1 MSRRKLFY
9 GHYIVGASMVT
20 QMMYLGLFFTFG
32 VLFPEFEKEFGW
44 SRAQISGASAT
55 MFIVMGVRGVAM
67 GRVNDQIGPR
77 ILLTVS
83 TVVFA
88 LGFILMSRMTAL
100 WHLYL
105 FYGLLC
111 GLGVAAH
118 DVVVLS
124 TVARW
129 FARGRG
135 LMSGL
140 VKTGAGIGQL
150 IVPLVA
156 SFLVINYGWRE
167 ASLWVGIAALIVM
180 VIAAQVV
187 RRDPKSLGLRPWGEV
202 RTEGSKNDV
211 TQEAGLD
218 LKQAIRT
225 RQFWLISMAK
235 LADWYCLFTV
245 IVHIVP
251 HGIDQGLEPATSAVV
266 LSVIGGCSILGRL
279 TLGAGF
285 DYLGAKRSLL
295 VAFALLFLSVVFLQL
310 LSDPKWLFAFAFV
323 YGIGHGGFFAIAS
336 PSVAEYFGTRSHGLI
351 FGIVMFAGSIGGTI
365 GPWLS
370 GWLYDSTGTY
380 YIAFLLVS
388 GFSVFGFLTAL
399 GLRPMTAIGDHSSR
413 SGN

>member
-1 MSRRKLFY
+1 
-9 GHYIVGASMVT
+9 MVT

-44 SRAQISGASAT
+44 SRAQISGASST
-55 MFIVMGVRGVAM
+55 MFIVMGVLGIAM

-77 ILLTVS
+77 ILLTAS

-129 FARGRG
+129 FTRGRG

-150 IVPLVA
+150 IVPLFA
-156 SFLVINYGWRE
+156 AFFILRHGWRD
-167 ASLWVGIAALIVM
+167 ATMVIGLVALIVM

-187 RRDPKSLGLRPWGEV
+187 RRDPKSLGLRPWGDDQKEV
-202 RTEGSKNDV
+202 ANDV

-218 LKQAIRT
+218 LKQAVRT

-235 LADWYCLFTV
+235 LADWYCLFTIIIHV
-245 IVHIVP
+245 VP
-251 HGIDQGLEPATSAVV
+251 HGIDQGLEPATAAIV

-279 TLGAGF
+279 VLGAGF
-285 DYLGAKRSLL
+285 DYLGTKRSLL
-295 VAFALLFLSVVFLQL
+295 IAFALLFLSVVFLQL
-310 LSDPKWLFAFAFV
+310 LSDPRWLFVFAFV

-336 PSVAEYFGTRSHGLI
+336 PSVAEYFGTRSHGVI
-351 FGIVMFAGSIGGTI
+351 FGIVMFTGSIGGTL

-380 YIAFLLVS
+380 DIAFLLVS
-388 GFSVFGFLTAL
+388 GFSVFGFLMACGLKPIVAL
-399 GLRPMTAIGDHSSR
+399 GADHR
-413 SGN
+413 SIR

>member
-1 MSRRKLFY
+1 
-9 GHYIVGASMVT
+9 MVT

-44 SRAQISGASAT
+44 SRAQISGASST
-55 MFIVMGVRGVAM
+55 MFIVMGVLGIAM
-67 GRVNDQIGPR
+67 GRVNDLIGPR
-77 ILLTVS
+77 ILLTAS

-129 FARGRG
+129 FTRGRG

-150 IVPLVA
+150 IVPLFA
-156 SFLVINYGWRE
+156 AFFILRHGWRD
-167 ASLWVGIAALIVM
+167 ATMVVGLVALIVM

-187 RRDPKSLGLRPWGEV
+187 RRDPKSLGLRPWGDDQKEV
-202 RTEGSKNDV
+202 ANDV

-218 LKQAIRT
+218 LKQAVRT

-235 LADWYCLFTV
+235 LADWYCLFTIIIHV
-245 IVHIVP
+245 VP
-251 HGIDQGLEPATSAVV
+251 HGIDQGLEPATAAIV

-279 TLGAGF
+279 ILGAGF
-285 DYLGAKRSLL
+285 DYLGTKRSLL
-295 VAFALLFLSVVFLQL
+295 IAFALLFLSVVFLQL
-310 LSDPKWLFAFAFV
+310 LSDPRWLFAFAFV

-336 PSVAEYFGTRSHGLI
+336 PSVAEYFGTRSHGVI
-351 FGIVMFAGSIGGTI
+351 FGIVMFTGSIGGTL

-380 YIAFLLVS
+380 DIAFLLVS
-388 GFSVFGFLTAL
+388 GFSVFGFLMACGLKPIVAL
-399 GLRPMTAIGDHSSR
+399 GAHHRPIR
-413 SGN
+413 

>member
-1 MSRRKLFY
+1 
-9 GHYIVGASMVT
+9 MVT

-44 SRAQISGASAT
+44 SRAQISGASST
-55 MFIVMGVRGVAM
+55 MFIVMGVLGIAM

-77 ILLTVS
+77 ILLTAS

-129 FARGRG
+129 FTRGRG

-150 IVPLVA
+150 IVPLFA
-156 SFLVINYGWRE
+156 AFFILRHGWRD
-167 ASLWVGIAALIVM
+167 ATMVVGLVALIVM

-187 RRDPKSLGLRPWGEV
+187 RRDPKSLGLRPWGDDQKEV
-202 RTEGSKNDV
+202 ANDV

-218 LKQAIRT
+218 LKQAVRT

-235 LADWYCLFTV
+235 LADWYCLFTIIIHV
-245 IVHIVP
+245 VP
-251 HGIDQGLEPATSAVV
+251 HGIDQGLEPATAAIV

-279 TLGAGF
+279 VLGAGF
-285 DYLGAKRSLL
+285 DYLGTKRSLL
-295 VAFALLFLSVVFLQL
+295 IAFALLFLSVVFLQL
-310 LSDPKWLFAFAFV
+310 LSDPRWLFAFAFV

-336 PSVAEYFGTRSHGLI
+336 PSVAEYFGTRSHGVI
-351 FGIVMFAGSIGGTI
+351 FGIVMFTGSIGGTL

-380 YIAFLLVS
+380 DIAFLLVS
-388 GFSVFGFLTAL
+388 GFSVFGFLMACGLKPIVAL
-399 GLRPMTAIGDHSSR
+399 RADHR
-413 SGN
+413 SIR

>member
-1 MSRRKLFY
+1 
-9 GHYIVGASMVT
+9 MVT

-44 SRAQISGASAT
+44 SRAQISGASST
-55 MFIVMGVRGVAM
+55 MFIVMGVLGIAM

-111 GLGVAAH
+111 GLGIAAH

-150 IVPLVA
+150 VVPLVA

-202 RTEGSKNDV
+202 RTEGSMNDV

-399 GLRPMTAIGDHSSR
+399 GLRPMTAIGDHPSR

>member
-1 MSRRKLFY
+1 
-9 GHYIVGASMVT
+9 MVT

-44 SRAQISGASAT
+44 SRAQISGASST
-55 MFIVMGVRGVAM
+55 MFIVMGVLGIAM

-77 ILLTVS
+77 ILLTAS

-129 FARGRG
+129 FTRGRG

-150 IVPLVA
+150 IVPLFA
-156 SFLVINYGWRE
+156 AFFILRHGWRD
-167 ASLWVGIAALIVM
+167 ATMVVGLVALIVM

-187 RRDPKSLGLRPWGEV
+187 RRDPKSLGLRPWGEDQKEV
-202 RTEGSKNDV
+202 ANDV

-218 LKQAIRT
+218 LKQAVRT

-235 LADWYCLFTV
+235 LADWYCLFTIIIHV
-245 IVHIVP
+245 VP
-251 HGIDQGLEPATSAVV
+251 HGIDQGLEPATAAIV

-279 TLGAGF
+279 ILGAGF
-285 DYLGAKRSLL
+285 DYLGTKRSLL
-295 VAFALLFLSVVFLQL
+295 IAFALLFLSVVFLQL
-310 LSDPKWLFAFAFV
+310 LSDPRWLFAFAFV

-336 PSVAEYFGTRSHGLI
+336 PSVAEYFGTRSHGVI
-351 FGIVMFAGSIGGTI
+351 FGIVMFTGSIGGTL

-380 YIAFLLVS
+380 DIAFLLVS
-388 GFSVFGFLTAL
+388 GFSVFGFLMACGLKPIVAL
-399 GLRPMTAIGDHSSR
+399 GAHHRPIR
-413 SGN
+413 

>member
-1 MSRRKLFY
+1 
-9 GHYIVGASMVT
+9 MVT

-44 SRAQISGASAT
+44 SRAQISGASST
-55 MFIVMGVRGVAM
+55 MFIVMGVLGIAM

-187 RRDPKSLGLRPWGEV
+187 RRDPKSLGLRPWGEDP
-202 RTEGSKNDV
+202 TEGSKNDV

>member
-1 MSRRKLFY
+1 
-9 GHYIVGASMVT
+9 MVT

-44 SRAQISGASAT
+44 SRAQISGASST
-55 MFIVMGVRGVAM
+55 MFIVMGVLGIAM

-77 ILLTVS
+77 ILLTAS

-111 GLGVAAH
+111 GLGIAAH

-129 FARGRG
+129 FTRGRG

-150 IVPLVA
+150 IVPLFA
-156 SFLVINYGWRE
+156 AFFILRHGWRD
-167 ASLWVGIAALIVM
+167 ATMVVGLVALIVM

-187 RRDPKSLGLRPWGEV
+187 RRDPKSLGLRPWGDDQKEV
-202 RTEGSKNDV
+202 ANVV

-218 LKQAIRT
+218 LKQAVRT

-235 LADWYCLFTV
+235 LADWYCLFTIIIHV
-245 IVHIVP
+245 VP
-251 HGIDQGLEPATSAVV
+251 HGIDQGLEPATAAIV

-279 TLGAGF
+279 ILGAGF
-285 DYLGAKRSLL
+285 DYLGTKRSLL
-295 VAFALLFLSVVFLQL
+295 IAFALLFLSVVFLQL
-310 LSDPKWLFAFAFV
+310 LSDPRWLFAFAFV

-336 PSVAEYFGTRSHGLI
+336 PSVAEYFGTRSHGVI
-351 FGIVMFAGSIGGTI
+351 FGIVMFTGSIGGTL

-380 YIAFLLVS
+380 DIAFLLVS
-388 GFSVFGFLTAL
+388 GFSVFGFLMACGLKPIVAL
-399 GLRPMTAIGDHSSR
+399 GAHHRPIR
-413 SGN
+413 

>member
-1 MSRRKLFY
+1 
-9 GHYIVGASMVT
+9 MVT

-44 SRAQISGASAT
+44 SRAQISGASST
-55 MFIVMGVRGVAM
+55 MFIVMGVLGIAM

-77 ILLTVS
+77 ILLTAS

-129 FARGRG
+129 FTRGRG

-150 IVPLVA
+150 IVPLFA
-156 SFLVINYGWRE
+156 AFFILRHGWRD
-167 ASLWVGIAALIVM
+167 ATMVVGLVALIVM

-187 RRDPKSLGLRPWGEV
+187 RRDPKSLGLRPWGDDQKEV
-202 RTEGSKNDV
+202 ANDV

-218 LKQAIRT
+218 LKQAVRT

-235 LADWYCLFTV
+235 LADWYCLFTIIIHV
-245 IVHIVP
+245 VP
-251 HGIDQGLEPATSAVV
+251 HGIDQGLEPATAAIV

-279 TLGAGF
+279 VLGAGF
-285 DYLGAKRSLL
+285 DYLGTKRSLL
-295 VAFALLFLSVVFLQL
+295 IAFALLFLSVVFLQL
-310 LSDPKWLFAFAFV
+310 LSDPRWLFVFAFV

-336 PSVAEYFGTRSHGLI
+336 PSVAEYFGTRSHGVI
-351 FGIVMFAGSIGGTI
+351 FGIVMFTGSIGGTL

-380 YIAFLLVS
+380 DIAFLLVS
-388 GFSVFGFLTAL
+388 GFSVFGFLMACGLKPIVAL
-399 GLRPMTAIGDHSSR
+399 RADHR
-413 SGN
+413 SIR

>member
-1 MSRRKLFY
+1 
-9 GHYIVGASMVT
+9 MVT

-44 SRAQISGASAT
+44 SRAQISGASST
-55 MFIVMGVRGVAM
+55 MFIVMGVLGIAM
-67 GRVNDQIGPR
+67 GRVNDLIGPR
-77 ILLTVS
+77 ILLTAS

-129 FARGRG
+129 FTRGRG

-150 IVPLVA
+150 IVPLFA
-156 SFLVINYGWRE
+156 AFFILRHGWRD
-167 ASLWVGIAALIVM
+167 ATMVVGLVALIVM

-187 RRDPKSLGLRPWGEV
+187 RRDPKSLGLRPWGDDQKEV
-202 RTEGSKNDV
+202 ANDV

-218 LKQAIRT
+218 LKQAVRT

-235 LADWYCLFTV
+235 LADWYCLFTIIIHV
-245 IVHIVP
+245 VP
-251 HGIDQGLEPATSAVV
+251 HGIDQGLEPATAAIV

-279 TLGAGF
+279 VLGAGF
-285 DYLGAKRSLL
+285 DYLGTKRSLL
-295 VAFALLFLSVVFLQL
+295 IAFALLFLSVIFLQL
-310 LSDPKWLFAFAFV
+310 LSDPRWLFAFAFV

-336 PSVAEYFGTRSHGLI
+336 PSVAEYFGTRSHGVI
-351 FGIVMFAGSIGGTI
+351 FGIVMFTGSIGGTL

-380 YIAFLLVS
+380 DIAFLLVS
-388 GFSVFGFLTAL
+388 GFSVFGFLMACGLKPIVAL
-399 GLRPMTAIGDHSSR
+399 GAHHRPIR
-413 SGN
+413 

>member
-1 MSRRKLFY
+1 
-9 GHYIVGASMVT
+9 MVT

-44 SRAQISGASAT
+44 SRAQISGASST
-55 MFIVMGVRGVAM
+55 MFIVMGVLGIAM

-77 ILLTVS
+77 ILLTAS

-129 FARGRG
+129 FTRSRG

-150 IVPLVA
+150 IVPLFA
-156 SFLVINYGWRE
+156 AFFILRHGWRD
-167 ASLWVGIAALIVM
+167 ATMVVGLVALIVM

-187 RRDPKSLGLRPWGEV
+187 RRDPKSLGLRPWGDDQKEV
-202 RTEGSKNDV
+202 ANDV

-218 LKQAIRT
+218 LKQAVRT

-235 LADWYCLFTV
+235 LADWYCLFTIIIHV
-245 IVHIVP
+245 VP
-251 HGIDQGLEPATSAVV
+251 HGIDQGLEPATAAIV

-279 TLGAGF
+279 ILGAGF
-285 DYLGAKRSLL
+285 DYLGTKRSLL
-295 VAFALLFLSVVFLQL
+295 IAFALLFLSVVFLQL
-310 LSDPKWLFAFAFV
+310 LSDPRWLFAFAFV

-336 PSVAEYFGTRSHGLI
+336 PSVAEYFGTRSHGVI
-351 FGIVMFAGSIGGTI
+351 FGIVMFTGSIGGTL

-380 YIAFLLVS
+380 DIAFLLVS
-388 GFSVFGFLTAL
+388 GFSVFGFLMACGLKPIVAL
-399 GLRPMTAIGDHSSR
+399 GADHR
-413 SGN
+413 SIR

>member
-1 MSRRKLFY
+1 
-9 GHYIVGASMVT
+9 MVT

-44 SRAQISGASAT
+44 SRAQISGASST
-55 MFIVMGVRGVAM
+55 MFIVMGVLGIAM

-77 ILLTVS
+77 ILLTAS

-111 GLGVAAH
+111 GLGIAAH

-129 FARGRG
+129 FTRGRG

-150 IVPLVA
+150 IVPLFA
-156 SFLVINYGWRE
+156 AFFILRHGWRD
-167 ASLWVGIAALIVM
+167 ATMVVGLVALIVM

-187 RRDPKSLGLRPWGEV
+187 RRDPKSLGLRPGGDDQKE
-202 RTEGSKNDV
+202 TANDV

-218 LKQAIRT
+218 LKQAVRT

-235 LADWYCLFTV
+235 LADWYCLFTIIIHV
-245 IVHIVP
+245 VP
-251 HGIDQGLEPATSAVV
+251 HGIDQGLEPATAAIV

-279 TLGAGF
+279 VLGAGF
-285 DYLGAKRSLL
+285 DYLGTKRSLL
-295 VAFALLFLSVVFLQL
+295 IAFALLFLSVVFLQL
-310 LSDPKWLFAFAFV
+310 LSDPRWLFVFAFV

-336 PSVAEYFGTRSHGLI
+336 PSVAEYFGTRSHGVI
-351 FGIVMFAGSIGGTI
+351 FGIVMFTGSIGGTL

-380 YIAFLLVS
+380 DIAFLLVS
-388 GFSVFGFLTAL
+388 GFSVFGFLMACGLKPIVAL
-399 GLRPMTAIGDHSSR
+399 GADHR
-413 SGN
+413 SIR

>member
-1 MSRRKLFY
+1 
-9 GHYIVGASMVT
+9 MVT

-44 SRAQISGASAT
+44 SRAQISGASST
-55 MFIVMGVRGVAM
+55 MFIVMGVLGIAM

-77 ILLTVS
+77 ILLTAS

-111 GLGVAAH
+111 GLGIAAH

-129 FARGRG
+129 FTRGRG

-150 IVPLVA
+150 IVPLFA
-156 SFLVINYGWRE
+156 AFFILRHGWRD
-167 ASLWVGIAALIVM
+167 ATMVVGLVALIVM

-187 RRDPKSLGLRPWGEV
+187 RRDPKSLGLRPWGDDQKEV
-202 RTEGSKNDV
+202 ANDV

-218 LKQAIRT
+218 LKQAVRT

-235 LADWYCLFTV
+235 LADWYCLFTIIIHV
-245 IVHIVP
+245 VP
-251 HGIDQGLEPATSAVV
+251 HGIDQGLEPATAAIV

-279 TLGAGF
+279 ILGAGF

-295 VAFALLFLSVVFLQL
+295 IAFALLFLSVVFLQL
-310 LSDPKWLFAFAFV
+310 LSDPRWLFAFAFV

-336 PSVAEYFGTRSHGLI
+336 PSVAEYFGTRSHGVI
-351 FGIVMFAGSIGGTI
+351 FGIVMFTGSIGGTL

-380 YIAFLLVS
+380 DIAFLLVS
-388 GFSVFGFLTAL
+388 GFSVFGFLMACGLKPIVAL
-399 GLRPMTAIGDHSSR
+399 GAHHRPIR
-413 SGN
+413 

>member
-1 MSRRKLFY
+1 
-9 GHYIVGASMVT
+9 MVT

-44 SRAQISGASAT
+44 SRAQISGASST
-55 MFIVMGVRGVAM
+55 MFIVMGVLGIAM
-67 GRVNDQIGPR
+67 GRVNDLIGPR
-77 ILLTVS
+77 ILLTAS

-129 FARGRG
+129 FTRGRG

-150 IVPLVA
+150 IVPLFA
-156 SFLVINYGWRE
+156 AFFILRHGWRD
-167 ASLWVGIAALIVM
+167 ATMVVGLVALIVM

-187 RRDPKSLGLRPWGEV
+187 RRDPKLLGLRPWGEDQKEV
-202 RTEGSKNDV
+202 ANDV

-218 LKQAIRT
+218 LKQAVRT

-235 LADWYCLFTV
+235 LADWYCLFTIIIHV
-245 IVHIVP
+245 VP
-251 HGIDQGLEPATSAVV
+251 HGIDQGLEPATAAIV

-279 TLGAGF
+279 ILGAGF
-285 DYLGAKRSLL
+285 DYLGTKRSLL
-295 VAFALLFLSVVFLQL
+295 IAFALLFLSVVFLQL
-310 LSDPKWLFAFAFV
+310 LSDPRWLFAFAFV

-336 PSVAEYFGTRSHGLI
+336 PCVAEYFGTRSHGVI
-351 FGIVMFAGSIGGTI
+351 FGIVMFTGSIGGTL

-380 YIAFLLVS
+380 DIAFLLVS
-388 GFSVFGFLTAL
+388 GFSVFGFLMACGLKPIVAL
-399 GLRPMTAIGDHSSR
+399 GADHR
-413 SGN
+413 SIR

>member
-1 MSRRKLFY
+1 
-9 GHYIVGASMVT
+9 MVT

-44 SRAQISGASAT
+44 SRAQISGASST
-55 MFIVMGVRGVAM
+55 MFIVMGVLGIAM
-67 GRVNDQIGPR
+67 GRVNDLIGPR
-77 ILLTVS
+77 ILLTAS

-129 FARGRG
+129 FTRGRG

-150 IVPLVA
+150 IVPLFA
-156 SFLVINYGWRE
+156 AFFILRHGWRD
-167 ASLWVGIAALIVM
+167 ATMVVGLVALIVM

-187 RRDPKSLGLRPWGEV
+187 RRDPKSLGLRPWGDDQKEV
-202 RTEGSKNDV
+202 ANDV

-218 LKQAIRT
+218 LKQAVRT

-235 LADWYCLFTV
+235 LADWYCLFTIIIHV
-245 IVHIVP
+245 VP
-251 HGIDQGLEPATSAVV
+251 HGIDQGLEPATAAIV

-279 TLGAGF
+279 VLGAGF
-285 DYLGAKRSLL
+285 DYLGTKRSLL
-295 VAFALLFLSVVFLQL
+295 IAFALLFLSVVFLQL
-310 LSDPKWLFAFAFV
+310 LSDPRWLFAFAFV

-336 PSVAEYFGTRSHGLI
+336 PSVAEYFGTRSHGVI
-351 FGIVMFAGSIGGTI
+351 FGIVMFTGSIGGTL

-380 YIAFLLVS
+380 DIAFLLVS
-388 GFSVFGFLTAL
+388 GFSVFGFLMACGLKPIVAL
-399 GLRPMTAIGDHSSR
+399 GAHHRPIR
-413 SGN
+413 

>member
-1 MSRRKLFY
+1 
-9 GHYIVGASMVT
+9 MVT

-44 SRAQISGASAT
+44 SRAQISGASST
-55 MFIVMGVRGVAM
+55 MFIVMGVLGIAM

-77 ILLTVS
+77 ILLTAS

-129 FARGRG
+129 FTRGRG

-150 IVPLVA
+150 IVPLFA
-156 SFLVINYGWRE
+156 AFFILRHGWRD
-167 ASLWVGIAALIVM
+167 ATMVVGLVDLIVM

-187 RRDPKSLGLRPWGEV
+187 RRDPKSLGLRPWGDDQKEV
-202 RTEGSKNDV
+202 ANDV

-218 LKQAIRT
+218 LKQAVRT

-235 LADWYCLFTV
+235 LADWYCLFTIIIHV
-245 IVHIVP
+245 VP
-251 HGIDQGLEPATSAVV
+251 HGIDQGLEPATAAIV

-279 TLGAGF
+279 VLGAGF
-285 DYLGAKRSLL
+285 DYLGTKRSLL
-295 VAFALLFLSVVFLQL
+295 IAFALLFLSVVFLQL
-310 LSDPKWLFAFAFV
+310 LSDPRWLFAFAFV

-336 PSVAEYFGTRSHGLI
+336 PSVAEYFGTRSHGVI
-351 FGIVMFAGSIGGTI
+351 FGIVMFTGSIGGTL

-380 YIAFLLVS
+380 DIAFLLVS
-388 GFSVFGFLTAL
+388 GFSVFGFLMACGLKPIVAL
-399 GLRPMTAIGDHSSR
+399 GADHR
-413 SGN
+413 SIR

>member
-1 MSRRKLFY
+1 
-9 GHYIVGASMVT
+9 MVT

-44 SRAQISGASAT
+44 SRAQISGASST
-55 MFIVMGVRGVAM
+55 MFIVMGVLGIAM
-67 GRVNDQIGPR
+67 GRVNDLIGPR
-77 ILLTVS
+77 ILLTAS

-100 WHLYL
+100 WRLYL

-129 FARGRG
+129 FTRGRG

-150 IVPLVA
+150 IVPLFA
-156 SFLVINYGWRE
+156 AFFILRHGWRD
-167 ASLWVGIAALIVM
+167 ATMVVGLVALIVM

-187 RRDPKSLGLRPWGEV
+187 RRDPKSVGLRPWGDDQKEV
-202 RTEGSKNDV
+202 ANDV

-218 LKQAIRT
+218 LKQAVRT

-235 LADWYCLFTV
+235 LADWYCLFTIIIHV
-245 IVHIVP
+245 VP
-251 HGIDQGLEPATSAVV
+251 HGIDQGLEPATAAIV

-279 TLGAGF
+279 ILGAGF
-285 DYLGAKRSLL
+285 DYLGTKRSLL
-295 VAFALLFLSVVFLQL
+295 IAFALLFLSVVFLQL
-310 LSDPKWLFAFAFV
+310 LSDPRWLFAFAFV

-336 PSVAEYFGTRSHGLI
+336 PSVAEYFGTRSHGVI
-351 FGIVMFAGSIGGTI
+351 FGIVMFTGSIGGTL

-380 YIAFLLVS
+380 DIAFLLVS
-388 GFSVFGFLTAL
+388 GFSVFGFLMACGLKPIVAL
-399 GLRPMTAIGDHSSR
+399 GADHR
-413 SGN
+413 SIR

>member
-1 MSRRKLFY
+1 
-9 GHYIVGASMVT
+9 MVT

-44 SRAQISGASAT
+44 SRAQISGASST
-55 MFIVMGVRGVAM
+55 MFIVMGGLGIVM

-77 ILLTVS
+77 ILLTAS

-111 GLGVAAH
+111 GLGIAAH

-129 FARGRG
+129 FTRGRG

-150 IVPLVA
+150 IVPLFA
-156 SFLVINYGWRE
+156 AFFILRHGWRD
-167 ASLWVGIAALIVM
+167 ATMVVGLVALIVM

-187 RRDPKSLGLRPWGEV
+187 RRDPKTLGLRPWGDDQKEV
-202 RTEGSKNDV
+202 ANDV

-218 LKQAIRT
+218 LKQAVRT

-235 LADWYCLFTV
+235 LADWYCLFTIIIHV
-245 IVHIVP
+245 VP
-251 HGIDQGLEPATSAVV
+251 HGIDQGLEPATAAIV

-279 TLGAGF
+279 ILGAGF
-285 DYLGAKRSLL
+285 DYLGTKRSLL
-295 VAFALLFLSVVFLQL
+295 IAFALLFLSVVFLQL
-310 LSDPKWLFAFAFV
+310 LSDPRWLFAFAFV

-336 PSVAEYFGTRSHGLI
+336 PSVAEYFGTRSHGVI
-351 FGIVMFAGSIGGTI
+351 FGIVMFTGSIGGTL

-380 YIAFLLVS
+380 DIAFLLVS
-388 GFSVFGFLTAL
+388 GFSVFGFLMACGLKPIVAL
-399 GLRPMTAIGDHSSR
+399 GAHHRPIR
-413 SGN
+413 

>member
-1 MSRRKLFY
+1 
-9 GHYIVGASMVT
+9 MVT

-44 SRAQISGASAT
+44 SRAQISGASST
-55 MFIVMGVRGVAM
+55 MFIVMGVLGIAM

-77 ILLTVS
+77 ILLTAS

-111 GLGVAAH
+111 GFGVAAH

-129 FARGRG
+129 FTRGRG

-150 IVPLVA
+150 IVPLFA
-156 SFLVINYGWRE
+156 AFFILRHGWRD
-167 ASLWVGIAALIVM
+167 ATMVVGLVALIVM

-187 RRDPKSLGLRPWGEV
+187 RRDPKSRGRRPGGDAQKEAA
-202 RTEGSKNDV
+202 NDV

-218 LKQAIRT
+218 LKQAVRT

-235 LADWYCLFTV
+235 LADWYCLFTIIIHV
-245 IVHIVP
+245 VP
-251 HGIDQGLEPATSAVV
+251 HGIDQGLEPATAAIV

-279 TLGAGF
+279 VLGAGF
-285 DYLGAKRSLL
+285 DYLGTKRSLL
-295 VAFALLFLSVVFLQL
+295 IAFALLFLSVVFLQL
-310 LSDPKWLFAFAFV
+310 LSDPRWLFAFAFV

-336 PSVAEYFGTRSHGLI
+336 PSVAEYFGTRSHGVI
-351 FGIVMFAGSIGGTI
+351 FGIVMFTGSIGGTL

-380 YIAFLLVS
+380 DIAFLLVS
-388 GFSVFGFLTAL
+388 GFSVFGFLMACGLKPIVAL
-399 GLRPMTAIGDHSSR
+399 GADHR
-413 SGN
+413 SIR

>member
-1 MSRRKLFY
+1 
-9 GHYIVGASMVT
+9 MVT

-44 SRAQISGASAT
+44 SRAQISGASST
-55 MFIVMGVRGVAM
+55 MFIVMGVLGIAM

-77 ILLTVS
+77 ILLTAS

-111 GLGVAAH
+111 GFGVAAH

-129 FARGRG
+129 FTRGRG

-150 IVPLVA
+150 IVPLFA
-156 SFLVINYGWRE
+156 AFFILRHGWRD
-167 ASLWVGIAALIVM
+167 ATMVVGLVALIVM

-187 RRDPKSLGLRPWGEV
+187 RRDPKSLGLRPWGDDQKEPA
-202 RTEGSKNDV
+202 NDV

-218 LKQAIRT
+218 LKQAVRT

-235 LADWYCLFTV
+235 LADWYCLFTIIIHV
-245 IVHIVP
+245 VP
-251 HGIDQGLEPATSAVV
+251 HGIDQGLEPATAAIV

-279 TLGAGF
+279 VLGAGF
-285 DYLGAKRSLL
+285 DYLGTKRSLL
-295 VAFALLFLSVVFLQL
+295 IAFALLFLSVVFLQL
-310 LSDPKWLFAFAFV
+310 LSDPRWLFAFAFV

-336 PSVAEYFGTRSHGLI
+336 PSVAEYFGTRSHGVI
-351 FGIVMFAGSIGGTI
+351 FGIVMFTGSIGGTL

-380 YIAFLLVS
+380 DIAFLLVS
-388 GFSVFGFLTAL
+388 GFSVFGFLMACGLKPIVAL
-399 GLRPMTAIGDHSSR
+399 GADHR
-413 SGN
+413 SIR

>member
-1 MSRRKLFY
+1 
-9 GHYIVGASMVT
+9 MVT

-44 SRAQISGASAT
+44 SRAQISGASST
-55 MFIVMGVRGVAM
+55 MFIVMGVLGIAM
-67 GRVNDQIGPR
+67 GRVNDLIGPR
-77 ILLTVS
+77 ILLTAS

-129 FARGRG
+129 FTRGRG

-150 IVPLVA
+150 IVPLFA
-156 SFLVINYGWRE
+156 AFFILRHGWRD
-167 ASLWVGIAALIVM
+167 ATMVVGLVALIVM

-187 RRDPKSLGLRPWGEV
+187 RRDPKSLGLRPWGDDQKEV
-202 RTEGSKNDV
+202 ANDV

-218 LKQAIRT
+218 LKQAVRT

-235 LADWYCLFTV
+235 LADWYCLFTIIIHV
-245 IVHIVP
+245 VP
-251 HGIDQGLEPATSAVV
+251 HGIDQGLEPATAAIV

-279 TLGAGF
+279 VLGAGF
-285 DYLGAKRSLL
+285 DYLGTKRSLL
-295 VAFALLFLSVVFLQL
+295 IAFALLFLSVVFLQL
-310 LSDPKWLFAFAFV
+310 LSDPRWLFAFAFV

-336 PSVAEYFGTRSHGLI
+336 PSVAEYFGTRSHGVI
-351 FGIVMFAGSIGGTI
+351 FGIVMFTGSIGGTL

-380 YIAFLLVS
+380 DIAFLLVS
-388 GFSVFGFLTAL
+388 GFSVFGFLMACGLKPIVAL
-399 GLRPMTAIGDHSSR
+399 RADHR
-413 SGN
+413 SIR

>member
-1 MSRRKLFY
+1 
-9 GHYIVGASMVT
+9 MVT

-44 SRAQISGASAT
+44 SRAQISGASST
-55 MFIVMGVRGVAM
+55 MFIVMGVLGIAM
-67 GRVNDQIGPR
+67 GRVSDQIGPR
-77 ILLTVS
+77 ILLTAS

-129 FARGRG
+129 FTRGRG

-187 RRDPKSLGLRPWGEV
+187 RRDPKSLGLRPWGEDP
-202 RTEGSKNDV
+202 TEGSKNDV

>member
-1 MSRRKLFY
+1 
-9 GHYIVGASMVT
+9 MVT

-44 SRAQISGASAT
+44 SRAQISGASST
-55 MFIVMGVRGVAM
+55 MFIVMGVLGIAM

-77 ILLTVS
+77 ILLTAS

-129 FARGRG
+129 FTRGRG

-150 IVPLVA
+150 IVPLFA
-156 SFLVINYGWRE
+156 AFFILRHGWRD
-167 ASLWVGIAALIVM
+167 ATMVVGLVALIVM

-187 RRDPKSLGLRPWGEV
+187 RRDPKSLGLRPWGDDQKEV
-202 RTEGSKNDV
+202 ANDV

-218 LKQAIRT
+218 LKQAVRT

-235 LADWYCLFTV
+235 LADWYCLFTIIIHV
-245 IVHIVP
+245 VP
-251 HGIDQGLEPATSAVV
+251 HGIDQGLEPATAAIV

-279 TLGAGF
+279 ILGAGF
-285 DYLGAKRSLL
+285 DYLGTKRSLL
-295 VAFALLFLSVVFLQL
+295 IAFALLFLSVVFLQL
-310 LSDPKWLFAFAFV
+310 LSDPRWLFVFAFV

-336 PSVAEYFGTRSHGLI
+336 PSVAEYFGTRSHGVI
-351 FGIVMFAGSIGGTI
+351 FGIVMFTGSIGGTL

-380 YIAFLLVS
+380 DIAFLLVS
-388 GFSVFGFLTAL
+388 GFSVFGFLMACGLKPIVAL
-399 GLRPMTAIGDHSSR
+399 GADHR
-413 SGN
+413 SIR

>member
-1 MSRRKLFY
+1 
-9 GHYIVGASMVT
+9 MVT

-44 SRAQISGASAT
+44 SRAQISGASST
-55 MFIVMGVRGVAM
+55 MFIVMGVLGIAM

-77 ILLTVS
+77 ILLTAS

-111 GLGVAAH
+111 GLGIAAH

-129 FARGRG
+129 FTRGRG

-150 IVPLVA
+150 IVPLFA
-156 SFLVINYGWRE
+156 AFFILRHGWRD
-167 ASLWVGIAALIVM
+167 ATMVVGLVALIVM

-187 RRDPKSLGLRPWGEV
+187 RRDPKSLGLRPWGDDQKEIA
-202 RTEGSKNDV
+202 NDV

-218 LKQAIRT
+218 LKQAVRT

-235 LADWYCLFTV
+235 LADWYCLFTIIIHV
-245 IVHIVP
+245 VP
-251 HGIDQGLEPATSAVV
+251 HGIDQGLEPATAAIV

-279 TLGAGF
+279 VLGAGF
-285 DYLGAKRSLL
+285 DYLGTKRSLL
-295 VAFALLFLSVVFLQL
+295 IAFALLFLSVVFLQL
-310 LSDPKWLFAFAFV
+310 LSDPRWLFVFAFV

-336 PSVAEYFGTRSHGLI
+336 PSVAEYFGTRSHGVI
-351 FGIVMFAGSIGGTI
+351 FGIVMFTGSIGGTL

-380 YIAFLLVS
+380 DIAFLLVS
-388 GFSVFGFLTAL
+388 GFSVFGFLMACGLKPIVAL
-399 GLRPMTAIGDHSSR
+399 RADHR
-413 SGN
+413 SIR

>member
-1 MSRRKLFY
+1 
-9 GHYIVGASMVT
+9 MVT

-44 SRAQISGASAT
+44 SRAQISGASST
-55 MFIVMGVRGVAM
+55 MFIVMGVLGIAM
-67 GRVNDQIGPR
+67 GRVNDLIGPR
-77 ILLTVS
+77 ILLTAS

-129 FARGRG
+129 FTRGRG

-150 IVPLVA
+150 IVPLFA
-156 SFLVINYGWRE
+156 AFFILRHGWRD
-167 ASLWVGIAALIVM
+167 ATMVVGLVALIVM

-187 RRDPKSLGLRPWGEV
+187 RRDPKSLGLRPWGDDQKEV
-202 RTEGSKNDV
+202 ANDV

-218 LKQAIRT
+218 LKQAVRT

-235 LADWYCLFTV
+235 LADWYCLFTIIIHV
-245 IVHIVP
+245 VP
-251 HGIDQGLEPATSAVV
+251 HGIDQGLEPATAAIV

-279 TLGAGF
+279 ILGAGF
-285 DYLGAKRSLL
+285 DYLGTKRSLL
-295 VAFALLFLSVVFLQL
+295 IAFALLFLSVVFLQL
-310 LSDPKWLFAFAFV
+310 LSDPRWLFAFAFV

-336 PSVAEYFGTRSHGLI
+336 PSVAEYFGTRSHGVI
-351 FGIVMFAGSIGGTI
+351 FGIVMFTGSIGGTL

-380 YIAFLLVS
+380 DIAFLLVS
-388 GFSVFGFLTAL
+388 GFSVFGFLMACGLKPIVAL
-399 GLRPMTAIGDHSSR
+399 GADHR
-413 SGN
+413 SIR

>member
-1 MSRRKLFY
+1 
-9 GHYIVGASMVT
+9 MVT

-44 SRAQISGASAT
+44 SRAQISGASST
-55 MFIVMGVRGVAM
+55 MFIVMGVLGIAM

-77 ILLTVS
+77 ILLTAS

-111 GLGVAAH
+111 GLGIAAH

-129 FARGRG
+129 FTRGRG

-150 IVPLVA
+150 IVPLFA
-156 SFLVINYGWRE
+156 AFFILRHGWRD
-167 ASLWVGIAALIVM
+167 ATMVVGLVALIVM

-187 RRDPKSLGLRPWGEV
+187 RRDPKSLGLRPWGDDQKEAA
-202 RTEGSKNDV
+202 NDV

-218 LKQAIRT
+218 LKQAVRT

-235 LADWYCLFTV
+235 LADWYCLFTIIIHV
-245 IVHIVP
+245 VP
-251 HGIDQGLEPATSAVV
+251 HGIDQGLEPATAAIV

-279 TLGAGF
+279 VLGAGF
-285 DYLGAKRSLL
+285 DYLGTKRSLL
-295 VAFALLFLSVVFLQL
+295 IAFALLFLSVVFLQL
-310 LSDPKWLFAFAFV
+310 LSDPRWLFAFAFV

-336 PSVAEYFGTRSHGLI
+336 PSVAEYFGTRSHGVI
-351 FGIVMFAGSIGGTI
+351 FGIVMFTGSIGGTL

-380 YIAFLLVS
+380 DIAFLLVS
-388 GFSVFGFLTAL
+388 GFSVFGFLMACGLKPIVAL
-399 GLRPMTAIGDHSSR
+399 RADHR
-413 SGN
+413 SIR

>member
-44 SRAQISGASAT
+44 SRAQISGASST
-55 MFIVMGVRGVAM
+55 MFIVMGVLGIAM

-124 TVARW
+124 TVTRW

>member
-1 MSRRKLFY
+1 
-9 GHYIVGASMVT
+9 MVT

-44 SRAQISGASAT
+44 SRAQISGASST
-55 MFIVMGVRGVAM
+55 MFIVMGVLGIAM

-77 ILLTVS
+77 ILLTAS

-111 GLGVAAH
+111 GLGIAAH

-129 FARGRG
+129 FTRGRG

-150 IVPLVA
+150 IVPLFA
-156 SFLVINYGWRE
+156 AFFILRHGWRD
-167 ASLWVGIAALIVM
+167 ATMVVGLVALIVM

-187 RRDPKSLGLRPWGEV
+187 RRDPKSLGLRPWGDDQKEIA
-202 RTEGSKNDV
+202 NDV

-218 LKQAIRT
+218 LKQAVRT

-235 LADWYCLFTV
+235 LADWYCLFTIIIHV
-245 IVHIVP
+245 VP
-251 HGIDQGLEPATSAVV
+251 HGMDQGLEPATAAIV

-279 TLGAGF
+279 VLGAGF
-285 DYLGAKRSLL
+285 DYLGTKRSLL
-295 VAFALLFLSVVFLQL
+295 IAFALLFLSVVFLQL
-310 LSDPKWLFAFAFV
+310 LSDPRWLFVFAFV

-336 PSVAEYFGTRSHGLI
+336 PSVAEYFGTRSHGVI
-351 FGIVMFAGSIGGTI
+351 FGIVMFTGSIGGTL

-380 YIAFLLVS
+380 DIAFLLVS
-388 GFSVFGFLTAL
+388 GFSVFGFLMACGLKPIVAL
-399 GLRPMTAIGDHSSR
+399 RADHR
-413 SGN
+413 SIR

>member
-1 MSRRKLFY
+1 
-9 GHYIVGASMVT
+9 MVT

-44 SRAQISGASAT
+44 SRAQISGASST
-55 MFIVMGVRGVAM
+55 MFIVMGVLGIAM
-67 GRVNDQIGPR
+67 GRVNDLIGPR
-77 ILLTVS
+77 ILLTAS

-129 FARGRG
+129 FTRGRG

-150 IVPLVA
+150 IVPLFA
-156 SFLVINYGWRE
+156 AFFILRHGWRD
-167 ASLWVGIAALIVM
+167 ATMVVGLVALIVM

-187 RRDPKSLGLRPWGEV
+187 RRDPKSLGLRPWGDDQKEV
-202 RTEGSKNDV
+202 ANDV

-218 LKQAIRT
+218 LKQAVRT

-235 LADWYCLFTV
+235 LADWYCLFTIIIHV
-245 IVHIVP
+245 VP
-251 HGIDQGLEPATSAVV
+251 HGIDQGLEPATAAIV

-279 TLGAGF
+279 ILGAGF
-285 DYLGAKRSLL
+285 DYLGTKRSLL
-295 VAFALLFLSVVFLQL
+295 IAFALLFLSVVFLQL
-310 LSDPKWLFAFAFV
+310 LSDPRWLFAFAFV

-336 PSVAEYFGTRSHGLI
+336 PSVAEYFGTRSHGVI
-351 FGIVMFAGSIGGTI
+351 FGIVMFTGSIGGTL

-380 YIAFLLVS
+380 DIAFLLVS
-388 GFSVFGFLTAL
+388 GFSVVGFLMACGLKPIVAL
-399 GLRPMTAIGDHSSR
+399 RADHR
-413 SGN
+413 SIR

>member
-1 MSRRKLFY
+1 
-9 GHYIVGASMVT
+9 MVT

-44 SRAQISGASAT
+44 SRAQISGASST
-55 MFIVMGVRGVAM
+55 MFIVMGVLGIAM

-77 ILLTVS
+77 ILLTAS

-129 FARGRG
+129 FTRGRG

-150 IVPLVA
+150 IVPLFA
-156 SFLVINYGWRE
+156 AFFILRHGWRD
-167 ASLWVGIAALIVM
+167 ATMVVGLVALIVM

-187 RRDPKSLGLRPWGEV
+187 RRDPKLLGLRPWGEDQKEV
-202 RTEGSKNDV
+202 ANDV

-218 LKQAIRT
+218 LKQAVRT

-235 LADWYCLFTV
+235 LADWYCLFTIIIHV
-245 IVHIVP
+245 VP
-251 HGIDQGLEPATSAVV
+251 HGIDQGLEPATAAIV

-279 TLGAGF
+279 ILGAGF
-285 DYLGAKRSLL
+285 DYLGTKRSLL
-295 VAFALLFLSVVFLQL
+295 IAFALLFLSVVFLQL
-310 LSDPKWLFAFAFV
+310 LSDPRWLFAFAFV

-336 PSVAEYFGTRSHGLI
+336 PSVAEYFGTRSHGVI
-351 FGIVMFAGSIGGTI
+351 FGIVMFTGSIGGTL

-380 YIAFLLVS
+380 DIAFLLVS
-388 GFSVFGFLTAL
+388 GFSVFGFLMACGLKPIVAL
-399 GLRPMTAIGDHSSR
+399 GAHHRPIR
-413 SGN
+413 